1 MLTSDIYRF
10 TVGTIGCIVVSDGA
24 FVYPS
29 SAFAANVPVER
40 FEQELQDHNLPQRE
54 LDIPYSCFFVN
65 TGTHRVLV
73 DTGAGF
79 APTNGKLLQNL
90 AAAGIKAGNIDTVV
104 LTHGHADHIGAN
116 VDDAGRPSFPNAR
129 YVMWKEEWD
138 FWTQEQP
145 DLRALPVEE
154 QIKQLLVAYAQREL
168 PPLKGQIDLIDRETE
183 IVPGIRALPAPGHT
197 PGHMVLS
204 ITSGTEQLLH
214 VVDTVL
220 HPILTEQ
227 PDWYPGF
234 DLLPEQAI
242 ATKRRLLDQAATD
255 GVLVAAY
262 HFPFPGIGH
271 VVRWGKGW
279 RWQPIAVAAPTLVR
293 TGA

>member
-1 MLTSDIYRF
+1 MTSDIYRF
-10 TVGTIGCIVVSDGA
+10 TVGAIECIVVGDGT

-29 SAFAANVPVER
+29 SVFAVNAPIER

-54 LDIPYSCFFVN
+54 LVIPYSCFFVN
-65 TGTHRVLV
+65 TGKHLVLV

-90 AAAGIKAGNIDTVV
+90 AAAGIKAGDIDTVV

-116 VDDAGRPSFPNAR
+116 VDDAGLPAFPNAR

-145 DLRALPVEE
+145 DLRAMPVEE
-154 QIKQLLVAYAQREL
+154 EIKQLLVAYAQREL
-168 PPLKGQIDLIDRETE
+168 PPLKGQVEMIDRETE

-197 PGHMVLS
+197 PGHMVVAIS
-204 ITSGTEQLLH
+204 SGTEQLLH
-214 VVDTVL
+214 IVDTVL
-220 HPILTEQ
+220 HPILMEQ
-227 PDWYPGF
+227 PDWYPSL
-234 DLLPEQAI
+234 DLLPGQAI
-242 ATKRRLLDQAATD
+242 VTKRQILDWASTDRL
-255 GVLVAAY
+255 LVAAY
-262 HFPFPGIGH
+262 HFPFPGLGH

-279 RWQPIAVAAPTLVR
+279 RWQPVGAVTPVLASA
-293 TGA
+293 GS